1 MANSFFTG
9 TDAELYTG
17 SAAFSTKITASPTAF
32 GLVAAQATAYAAKN
46 SAYAA
51 AYVEAVDPET
61 RTKGKVEAKNEAKRQ
76 LRLMAGDLAKII
88 DGTPTVTNEQKI
100 DLGLNVRSTPTPIPA
115 PLYAPD
121 IDIVSVSGNTVRL
134 KLHDSTSST
143 RRGRPPGVDG
153 AAVFS
158 FVGAAAP
165 TDPADWKFEGNTTRT
180 TTNVTFPGTVAPGA
194 KVWFTAFWFNP
205 RAQSGP
211 SATPVTTNI
220 AGGSAMA
227 A

>member
-1 MANSFFTG
+1 MARSFYLG

-17 SAAFSTKITASPTAF
+17 SESFSTKITATPLVF

-51 AYVEAVDPET
+51 SYLLAVDPET

-76 LRLMAGDLAKII
+76 LRLMAADLAKII
-88 DGTPTVTNEQKI
+88 DGTATVTNEQKI
-100 DLGLNVRSTPTPIPA
+100 DLGLNVRTTPTPIPA
-115 PLYAPD
+115 PAFAPD
-121 IDIVSVSGNTVRL
+121 IDIVSVSGNTVSL